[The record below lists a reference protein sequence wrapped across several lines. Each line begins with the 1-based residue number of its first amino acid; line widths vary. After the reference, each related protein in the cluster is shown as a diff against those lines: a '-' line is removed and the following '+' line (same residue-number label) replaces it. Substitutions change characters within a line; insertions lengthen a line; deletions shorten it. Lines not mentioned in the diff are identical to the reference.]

1 MKRLDIS
8 SVYPIGLLLNT
19 ISHII
24 AITSVDS
31 FIVRNY
37 LLLYIPE
44 NLFTGLAI
52 FHIGSIVI
60 METLR
65 FRIKAQRFTP
75 LEIWNLLRYRW
86 TEIFVISLLLFFI
99 TNFTSLGSLGS
110 LGSILSLLSLG
121 SVLYLSVYAHFHDDS
136 KRINLLILY
145 VIFLSVWATRY
156 SYLRYEIMLP
166 WISYFIGEAIARK
179 SLVRFCIQSKL
190 IIAALLITVPPLFTY
205 LGQNRTEISG
215 RADKLSLI
223 AKGVQKSADLEKGQ
237 TIMSRLSYINQLTHV
252 VRLTKKNGFYNG
264 ETLRYFSYAF
274 IPRFLWADKP
284 TIQQGQWFALETG
297 LALKLKSGKANNS
310 INMTVPG
317 ELYLNFGWL
326 GVIIGSWLFG
336 LFIVFIWQSIQGN
349 NFPSWGL
356 QFYLLF
362 GSLAGLGADLQVIVT
377 LLAYYLLYKGYL
389 LIISL
394 GRKQLA

>member
-8 SVYPIGLLLNT
+8 SVYPVGLLLNT

-24 AITSVDS
+24 AVTSADS
-31 FIVRNY
+31 FIIRNY

-44 NLFTGLAI
+44 NLFIGLAI
-52 FHIGSIVI
+52 FHIGSVVI

-65 FRIKAQRFTP
+65 FRVKAQRFTP
-75 LEIWNLLRYRW
+75 VEIWNLLRYRW
-86 TEIFVISLLLFFI
+86 TEIFIISLVLFFV

-121 SVLYLSVYAHFHDDS
+121 SVLYLSVYAHFYNDS
-136 KRINLLILY
+136 TRINLLILY
-145 VIFLSVWATRY
+145 VIFLSVWAMRY

-166 WISYFIGEAIARK
+166 WISYFLGEAIARK
-179 SLVRFCIQSKL
+179 SFAKFCSQSKL
-190 IIAALLITVPPLFTY
+190 IIVVLLITVPPLFTY

-215 RADKLSLI
+215 RSDKLTLI
-223 AKGVQKSADLEKGQ
+223 IRGVQKSGDLEKGQ

-252 VRLTKKNGFYNG
+252 VRLTRENGFYNG
-264 ETLRYFSYAF
+264 ETLKYFSYAF
-274 IPRFLWADKP
+274 VPRFLWVAKP

-317 ELYLNFGWL
+317 ELYLNFGWP
-326 GVIIGSWLFG
+326 GVIIGCWLFG
-336 LFIVFIWQSIQGN
+336 LFIAFIWQSIQGN

-377 LLAYYLLYKGYL
+377 LLAYFLLYKSFVL
-389 LIISL
+389 LTSL
-394 GRKQLA
+394 GRKQLV